1 MNMGKKAVANE
12 LLNVADVYIDSC
24 EDEFHLDTYNTSV
37 VLVELAKQQ
46 LIQQK
51 RKPKRRRPRA

>member
-1 MNMGKKAVANE
+1 MNMGKKTVATE

-46 LIQQK
+46 LIQQ